1 MDSLDF
7 YTMQRVELEELERRL
22 AQARLAHELREE
34 RRKAPRARSQRA
46 GNARR
51 WFTSL
56 RSPRV
61 ARTSRRPVRLA

>member
-61 ARTSRRPVRLA
+61 ARSTRRPARLA